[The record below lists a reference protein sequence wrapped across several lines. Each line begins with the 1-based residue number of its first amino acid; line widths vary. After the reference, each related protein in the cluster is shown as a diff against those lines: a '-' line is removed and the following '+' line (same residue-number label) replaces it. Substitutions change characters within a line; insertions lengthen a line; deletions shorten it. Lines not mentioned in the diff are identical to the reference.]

1 MTLYFIIGGLALC
14 IVCILLIVWYANS
27 AGKTKAENKAFKAQE
42 KGRQK
47 INDIVK
53 NNVANLTDNSFIDW
67 VQSKRNKKR

>member
-1 MTLYFIIGGLALC
+1 MTLYFIIGTLALC
-14 IVCILLIVWYANS
+14 LICTLVIIWYANS

-53 NNVANLTDNSFIDW
+53 NNVVNLTDNSFGDW
-67 VQSKRNKKR
+67 LHSKRNKNS

>member
-1 MTLYFIIGGLALC
+1 MTLYFITGGIALC
-14 IVCILLIVWYANS
+14 IVCAFLLVWYANS

-53 NNVANLTDNSFIDW
+53 NNVANLTDNSFSDW